1 MLHRCCARNWDDLG
15 HPWLLRDMQNPI
27 QRELSSS
34 TVLLAGHELK
44 FFNELQVVFEDI
56 RLEAWEHSAEVSL
69 GKVVKTLDL
78 AGEHPFANRRV
89 AAS

>member
-1 MLHRCCARNWDDLG
+1 
-15 HPWLLRDMQNPI
+15 
-27 QRELSSS
+27 
-34 TVLLAGHELK
+34 
-44 FFNELQVVFEDI
+44 
-56 RLEAWEHSAEVSL
+56 LEAWEHSAEVSL